1 MYNLQ
6 YSYNPSLDFTRNR
19 KQHELTKAC
28 QKAFESILS
37 FTASFPKD
45 SAVRILN
52 TAFRDGF
59 EILDVN
65 WAARIAF
72 NFTVR
77 DFDNSKSSNANVEVS
92 LSSLWRKHVDSA
104 LPEDTFLTV
113 KIKTTK
119 AVPLLPFSRPQNEEI
134 MDWLKD
140 WIDANEDVGWSYSG
154 ITFRT
159 ITELYRIAKVQILAK
174 TPNML
179 HAVGYYQSPSTKQYE
194 KIEILVNNEIP
205 LLTHAFFKDK
215 K

>member
-6 YSYNPSLDFTRNR
+6 YSYNPSLDFTGNR
-19 KQHELTKAC
+19 KQHELSKAC
-28 QKAFESILS
+28 QKAFKSILD
-37 FTASFPKD
+37 FTASFPED

-77 DFDNSKSSNANVEVS
+77 DLDNLKPSSANVEVN
-92 LSSLWRKHVDSA
+92 LNSLWRTHVDST

-113 KIKTTK
+113 KIETTK
-119 AVPLLPFSRPQNEEI
+119 AVPILPFIQPQNEEI

-140 WIDANEDVGWSYSG
+140 WIDANEDVSWSYSG
-154 ITFRT
+154 ITFR
-159 ITELYRIAKVQILAK
+159 IIMELYRIAKVQILAK
-174 TPNML
+174 TPNVL

-194 KIEILVNNEIP
+194 KIEIVVNNEIP
-205 LLTHAFFKDK
+205 LLTHAFFNDNK
-215 K
+215 